1 MKNLFVMEDG
11 SSDEA
16 ENSEE
21 KVAEDD
27 GMVENEDGGA
37 VSQQIQMEVEDS
49 HADAG
54 GGSGGP
60 TGVVSSEPEDRDG
73 QSKCSD
79 KNKL

>member
-27 GMVENEDGGA
+27 G
-37 VSQQIQMEVEDS
+37 
-49 HADAG
+49 
-54 GGSGGP
+54 